1 MGIFNKHFRGTD
13 PIQPIVRTLGMIGK
27 LKLEGLKT
35 LANMENEKE
44 LSGKKEFKVGEV
56 FQCGLVKLR
65 CEESQEIRKC
75 FKCFFCDKYLY
86 DCDVDYSIKGE
97 MGCFCNAG
105 DREDRTD
112 VIFVKV
118 EE

>member
-1 MGIFNKHFRGTD
+1 MGIFNKHFRGTN

-65 CEESQEIRKC
+65 CEKGYCCS
-75 FKCFFCDKYLY
+75 CDKCYFK
-86 DCDVDYSIKGE
+86 DKGNCHE
-97 MGCFCNAG
+97 FFDFSGSCYASE
-105 DREDRTD
+105 REDKTD

>member
-1 MGIFNKHFRGTD
+1 MGIFKKHFRCTD

-44 LSGKKEFKVGEV
+44 LSGKKEFKVGEI
-56 FQCGLVKLR
+56 FQFGLVKL
-65 CEESQEIRKC
+65 K
-75 FKCFFCDKYLY
+75 CDKG
-86 DCDVDYSIKGE
+86 DCGS
-97 MGCFCNAG
+97 CNNCYFRYKDDCSVFFDFTG
-105 DREDRTD
+105 SCHFSNRKDKTD

-118 EE
+118 ED

>member
-65 CEESQEIRKC
+65 CEKVETYSCEGCLLNDIFETQGYCKKLVGE
-75 FKCFFCDKYLY
+75 CD
-86 DCDVDYSIKGE
+86 S
-97 MGCFCNAG
+97 MN
-105 DREDRTD
+105 REDETD

-118 EE
+118 ED